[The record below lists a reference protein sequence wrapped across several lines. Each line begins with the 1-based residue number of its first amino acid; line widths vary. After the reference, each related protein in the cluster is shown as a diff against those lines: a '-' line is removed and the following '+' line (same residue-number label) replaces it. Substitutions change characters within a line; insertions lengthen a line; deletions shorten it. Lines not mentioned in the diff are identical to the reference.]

1 MTKRTDTW
9 TWIKRSVVTAL
20 VLANLMVGYALW
32 QLNQVSDQLASF
44 TTVPQLDDVLTEAPE
59 DPAEP
64 VTFLMLG
71 SDSRENLPD
80 DWVGDFGAFQGQRAD
95 VIMVVKA
102 FPDSGTMQLM
112 SLPRDLRVDIEGYGV
127 QKVNAAYAFGGAN
140 LMVST
145 VQRELGIPIHHYVEI
160 DFVGFA
166 GLVDQLGGLT
176 IEFPY
181 QARDLKSGLT
191 ADAGTQQLD
200 GRMALAYARSRS
212 YQELRDGTWVS
223 ADANDIGRTRRQQQ
237 LLGAILGQLKR
248 PSNVLGVQSLVT
260 ELSEFMVV
268 DPNFNDLDLVSLAF
282 AFRSFGTDNL
292 AGSTLPTHTE
302 IIGGIYYEIRDE
314 PAATEAISAFG
325 GAGPKASSP
334 DSVPTTT
341 LPQILQLEVANGN
354 GTPGSATRWADVL
367 TDMGF
372 EVVSVGDYDSF
383 RVPVTQ
389 IVSPA
394 GSGFGERVL
403 ERLGFGE
410 VIAGSPGNSHVL
422 IILGTDSINQPG

>member
-9 TWIKRSVVTAL
+9 TWIKRSIVTAL

-44 TTVPQLDDVLTEAPE
+44 TTVAQLDDVLTVAPE
-59 DPAEP
+59 DPGDP

-95 VIMVVKA
+95 VIMVVRA
-102 FPDSGTMQLM
+102 FPESGTMQLL
-112 SLPRDLRVDIEGYGV
+112 SLPRDLRVDIDGYGV

-176 IEFPY
+176 VDFPY
-181 QARDLKSGLT
+181 QARDLKSGLA
-191 ADAGTQQLD
+191 ADAGSQRLD

-212 YQELRDGTWVS
+212 YQESRDGQWVS

-237 LLGAILGQLKR
+237 LLGAMLSQLKR
-248 PSNVLGVQSLVT
+248 PSNVIGVQSLVA
-260 ELSEFMVV
+260 ELSQFMVV
-268 DPNFNDLDLVSLAF
+268 DPNFNELDLVSLAF

-292 AGSTLPTHTE
+292 VASTLPTHTE
-302 IIGGIYYEIRDE
+302 IIDGIYYEIRDE

-325 GAGPKASSP
+325 EAGPQAASQAT
-334 DSVPTTT
+334 VPTTT
-341 LPQILQLEVANGN
+341 LPQTLTIEVANGN
-354 GTPGSATRWADVL
+354 GTPGSATRWADALV
-367 TDMGF
+367 DMGF

-383 RVPVTQ
+383 AVPITQ

-410 VIAGSPGNSHVL
+410 VIAGSPSSSQVL
-422 IILGTDSINQPG
+422 VILGTDSVNQPG